1 MGHIIAP
8 IESGAGGRCN
18 QDQTENL
25 RDARGQLAQAETRFR
40 AFAETGSDWLWETD
54 ERHRFTY
61 FSANVQK
68 HFATPFRKM
77 LGLTRHE
84 AIAKIGADPD
94 TTETL
99 EKWDRHAED
108 LAAHRPFRDMQYAV
122 RSENG
127 EIRYSTIS
135 GDPIFTEFG
144 KFIGYRGV
152 ARNVST
158 TVKAG
163 LHARSLDRERDL
175 AITAKTVMDRFLATM
190 SHELRPPLERDHRV
204 LRTHVQGGLRPV
216 GQQDISRLSV

>member
-1 MGHIIAP
+1 
-8 IESGAGGRCN
+8 
-18 QDQTENL
+18 
-25 RDARGQLAQAETRFR
+25 
-40 AFAETGSDWLWETD
+40 
-54 ERHRFTY
+54 
-61 FSANVQK
+61 
-68 HFATPFRKM
+68 M

-108 LAAHRPFRDMQYAV
+108 LAAHRPFRDLQYAV

-127 EIRYSTIS
+127 EIRYSAIS
-135 GDPIFTEFG
+135 GDPIFTESG

-158 TVKAG
+158 TVKAE
-163 LHARSLDRERDL
+163 LHARSLERERDL

-190 SHELRPPLERDHRV
+190 SHELRPP
-204 LRTHVQGGLRPV
+204 
-216 GQQDISRLSV
+216 